1 MRRGVGSVIVLLG
14 IGASGTVTGLPGIS
28 APPSP
33 APVEAPSLRITSK
46 ASLPSELNRAKDVR
60 WASDGSVYLALGANG
75 ASEVSL
81 DPAGQQIRE
90 MVPGRAK
97 PGGFF
102 VSHQVAVS
110 PQYFLVSAYALG
122 FTWRKFDSPTRIDE
136 AAEIIQGIDLWN
148 DRLLLV
154 GARRD
159 EKGRF
164 APDGAIAWTGSLDNK
179 LADLRPLAYAASGP
193 GAREMGACGNVRLGA
208 ARFFKDGSFVVLPG
222 VQPGLSF
229 YDREGKLLR
238 TVDTVTLGID
248 SDCGSLSQEE
258 SALIAVDYSARM
270 TWVNRRRTVD
280 TVIILPEGPGLV
292 VRSVEDGRVKWR
304 LDIVGSEGKIASY
317 SIPIE
322 APDEFFHLR
331 GDVRS
336 GKIVFLLFQT
346 PPSDKNYA
354 QPHLL
359 TAELTLAKEG

>member
-1 MRRGVGSVIVLLG
+1 MPRAVAVAILLLGVGTSDAA
-14 IGASGTVTGLPGIS
+14 IGETSQ
-28 APPSP
+28 P
-33 APVEAPSLRITSK
+33 APVPVKPPSLRITSNTL
-46 ASLPSELNRAKDVR
+46 LPPELNLAKDVR
-60 WASDGSVYLALGANG
+60 WASDGSVYLALGADG

-81 DPAGQQIRE
+81 DPAGQKIRE

-102 VSHQVAVS
+102 VSHLVAVS

-122 FTWRKFDSPTRIDE
+122 FTWRKLDNPTRIEE
-136 AAEIIQGIDLWN
+136 AAAIIQGIDLWN

-164 APDGAIAWTGSLDNK
+164 APDGAIAWTGSLDNE
-179 LADLRPLAYAASGP
+179 LANLRPLAYAAGGP
-193 GAREMGACGNVRLGA
+193 GAPEMGACGNTHLGA

-248 SDCGSLSQEE
+248 SDCSSLSQEE
-258 SALIAVDYSARM
+258 AARIAVDYSARM
-270 TWVNRRRTVD
+270 AWVNRRRTVD
-280 TVIILPEGPGLV
+280 TIIILPEGPGLV
-292 VRSVEDGRVKWR
+292 IRSVEGGRVKWR
-304 LDIVGSEGKIASY
+304 LDIIGSEGKVTSY

-331 GDVRS
+331 GHVRS
-336 GKIVFLLFQT
+336 GRIVFLLFQT

-359 TAELTLAKEG
+359 TALVPKG

>member
-1 MRRGVGSVIVLLG
+1 MRRGVVGVIVLLCG
-14 IGASGTVTGLPGIS
+14 GMSS
-28 APPSP
+28 AQPSP
-33 APVEAPSLRITSK
+33 TPMEAPSLRITSR
-46 ASLPSELNRAKDVR
+46 APLPSELNRAKDVR
-60 WASDGSVYLALGANG
+60 WASDGSVYLALAGDG

-81 DPAGQQIRE
+81 DPAGQKIRE

-110 PQYFLVSAYALG
+110 SQYFLVSANALG
-122 FTWRKFDSPTRIDE
+122 FTWRRMDAPTRSDE
-136 AAEIIQGIDLWN
+136 AAETIQGVDLWN
-148 DRLLLV
+148 DRLVLV

-164 APDGAIAWTGSLDNK
+164 APDGAIAWIGSLGQK
-179 LADLRPLAYAASGP
+179 LADLRPLAYASSGP
-193 GAREMGACGNVRLGA
+193 GAREMAACGTVRLGGV
-208 ARFFKDGSFVVLPG
+208 RFFEDGSFVILPG

-229 YDREGKLLR
+229 YDRDGKLLR
-238 TVDTVTLGID
+238 TVDTITLGID

-258 SALIAVDYSARM
+258 SARIAVDYAARM
-270 TWVNRRRTVD
+270 AWVNRRRTVD
-280 TVIILPEGPGLV
+280 TVLNLPKGPGLV
-292 VRSVEDGRVKWR
+292 VRSVENGRVQWR
-304 LDIVGSEGKIASY
+304 LDVIGSEGTVERY

-336 GKIVFLLFQT
+336 GKIVFLLYQT
-346 PPSDKNYA
+346 PPSDKNHA

-359 TAELTLAKEG
+359 TASVPKDEKTRPESGGER